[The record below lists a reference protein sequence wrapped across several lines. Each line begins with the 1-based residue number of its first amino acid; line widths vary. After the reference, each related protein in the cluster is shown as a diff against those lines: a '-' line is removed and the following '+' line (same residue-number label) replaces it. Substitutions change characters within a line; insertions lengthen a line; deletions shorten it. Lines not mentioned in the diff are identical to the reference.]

1 MTTPPRPRSRRVARA
16 VAAFGTVRVRQRR
29 LEAKLERRFPGLYDA
44 RHAAQGLSRAVW
56 PLLGPLLTAL
66 VVVPILA
73 LLAWLVAQLGLEAPS
88 IDLPSVDLPEV
99 PFPDVTAPGWLRAI
113 GEALGT
119 LGAASKYLVIA
130 GAVVLGVRRT
140 RSTRRQRAEAERL
153 GRVELLRRL
162 AVALGAVEAVARQRG
177 GGTVT
182 AAVKR

>member
-1 MTTPPRPRSRRVARA
+1 

-99 PFPDVTAPGWLRAI
+99 PFPDVTAPGGCGRSARPWGLSAPPRSTSSSRARSSWAS
-113 GEALGT
+113 GAPGAH
-119 LGAASKYLVIA
+119 AASGPKRSGSA
-130 GAVVLGVRRT
+130 ASSSCGAWPSL
-140 RSTRRQRAEAERL
+140 SALSRQSRAS
-153 GRVELLRRL
+153 
-162 AVALGAVEAVARQRG
+162 GAVER
-177 GGTVT
+177 
-182 AAVKR
+182 

>member
-1 MTTPPRPRSRRVARA
+1 M
-16 VAAFGTVRVRQRR
+16 AAFGTVRVRQRR

-119 LGAASKYLVIA
+119 VFSVLGAASKYLVIA

-177 GGTVT
+177 GGTVR
-182 AAVKR
+182 AAVKRGAPGQRPTN